1 LLKISF
7 FYYVFLKRR
16 NKNMSIWNLLHQHVA
31 TQNSGNVYAP
41 PPQQVHYS
49 TATPTLH
56 HPPPQPP
63 PPATTTVD
71 TTQIARQVAKEIRKR
86 GGLHGTNPVG
96 RPVGSK
102 KPSNPLDHKGVPN
115 VSYSVAKKIDKAEDL
130 EYLIQK
136 RNQYSR
142 AINLHKKGYVRSTMF
157 RVIIPPN
164 PSVVVGNSPAL
175 LTNSSLQYI
184 ADGGYE
190 GKDMNP
196 LTRNNMRRDKV
207 QGSSLA
213 PPKLPTS
220 GKDVSFAVAGGA
232 PQGVSSTTRCAPGIL
247 ETRLAH
253 DVGAV
258 VVEELGPQTRDKVAE
273 VAMETTVQ
281 PVGSVIDGA
290 GLVRGGRMS
299 KAMMK

>member
-1 LLKISF
+1 
-7 FYYVFLKRR
+7 
-16 NKNMSIWNLLHQHVA
+16 MSIWNLLHQHVA
-31 TQNSGNVYAP
+31 TQNSGNVYGHP
-41 PPQQVHYS
+41 PPQTHYS
-49 TATPTLH
+49 TATPTPQINVLH
-56 HPPPQPP
+56 HPPQPP
-63 PPATTTVD
+63 PLPTPVPVPQHTTTTTVD

-96 RPVGSK
+96 RPQGSK
-102 KPSNPLDHKGVPN
+102 RPSNPLDHKGIPN

-136 RNQYSR
+136 RNQFSR
-142 AINLHKKGYVRSTMF
+142 AINLYKKGYTKSSMF
-157 RVIIPPN
+157 RTIIPPN
-164 PSVVVGNSPAL
+164 PAVVVGNSPAL
-175 LTNSSLQYI
+175 LTNSSLQYT

-207 QGSSLA
+207 QGASLA

-220 GKDVSFAVAGGA
+220 GKDVGFAVAGGA
-232 PQGVSSTTRCAPGIL
+232 PQGVSSTTRCAPGVL